1 MGLSVNMAHAQDS
14 DNFSLEDLMQVEVVS
29 SNKFSQELSDI
40 PAAVFI
46 INKEDI
52 ARSHASNLPEL
63 LVTVPGLFVAQA
75 SSNSW
80 AIGSR
85 GFSGVFANKLLV
97 MVDGRSLFSPLFSG
111 VFWDMLDIYL
121 DDIERIEVIRGA
133 GSSVWGANAINGV
146 INIITKS
153 TIDTQTSH
161 LYSKIGKE
169 LEHDIGLRQG
179 FEISEG
185 IFGRLYA
192 KQKKFA
198 SNHFDLADIYDSWR
212 STAIGGR
219 LDGFSGDDSW
229 YFSADYVDQKTADIG
244 ILDVASQSLVNKMKN
259 TSWNVSTSWQRIVTP
274 ENQFS
279 LSIQLQEQQRYGQSY
294 RLQDKMLNS
303 EFDHSLTLTDN
314 WHLNYGAGYRR
325 HNIDISS
332 PSTFVGLEQEQQQ
345 RAEIYS
351 GYGQVSISLDKS
363 QSIKIG
369 SKVEQHQQIQ
379 PHVKHHGHEIY
390 KFKKRY
396 WLPNVRYINKIND
409 DSSFWLSINKSSR
422 VPSITERGLN
432 ISFFTIPAFTTEN
445 PGPWPIE
452 TRFFANPNF
461 VAEEIISAEMGF
473 RANVNQ
479 SFNFDLSLFY
489 SDFDNL
495 RTTAFFGYH
504 CEKTSLAPPACAMP
518 DTIINSLKF
527 DNLSSARSYG
537 IESYAN
543 WLVNQ
548 ALNIKFN
555 YSFLN
560 INNSASVDNV
570 AIETAN
576 QTFYRHTLVT
586 TLDWQ
591 FNDRFNMHFN
601 AIYRGAL
608 QQGIGAVEQLESEIK
623 QLNIN
628 FNYQLT
634 EYIEIFLQVN
644 DIFNDKKNLWFAEYP
659 TGHVSTVNKQGILGF
674 RAIF

>member
-1 MGLSVNMAHAQDS
+1 
-14 DNFSLEDLMQVEVVS
+14 
-29 SNKFSQELSDI
+29 
-40 PAAVFI
+40 
-46 INKEDI
+46 
-52 ARSHASNLPEL
+52 
-63 LVTVPGLFVAQA
+63 
-75 SSNSW
+75 
-80 AIGSR
+80 
-85 GFSGVFANKLLV
+85 
-97 MVDGRSLFSPLFSG
+97 
-111 VFWDMLDIYL
+111 
-121 DDIERIEVIRGA
+121 
-133 GSSVWGANAINGV
+133 
-146 INIITKS
+146 
-153 TIDTQTSH
+153 
-161 LYSKIGKE
+161 
-169 LEHDIGLRQG
+169 
-179 FEISEG
+179 
-185 IFGRLYA
+185 
-192 KQKKFA
+192 
-198 SNHFDLADIYDSWR
+198 
-212 STAIGGR
+212 
-219 LDGFSGDDSW
+219 
-229 YFSADYVDQKTADIG
+229 
-244 ILDVASQSLVNKMKN
+244 
-259 TSWNVSTSWQRIVTP
+259 
-274 ENQFS
+274 
-279 LSIQLQEQQRYGQSY
+279 
-294 RLQDKMLNS
+294 
-303 EFDHSLTLTDN
+303 
-314 WHLNYGAGYRR
+314 
-325 HNIDISS
+325 
-332 PSTFVGLEQEQQQ
+332 
-345 RAEIYS
+345 
-351 GYGQVSISLDKS
+351 
-363 QSIKIG
+363 
-369 SKVEQHQQIQ
+369 
-379 PHVKHHGHEIY
+379 
-390 KFKKRY
+390 
-396 WLPNVRYINKIND
+396 
-409 DSSFWLSINKSSR
+409 
-422 VPSITERGLN
+422 
-432 ISFFTIPAFTTEN
+432 
-445 PGPWPIE
+445 
-452 TRFFANPNF
+452 
-461 VAEEIISAEMGF
+461 MGF